1 MGKDVMRQ
9 FRIIGR
15 KLPSDK
21 DLNPPLFRMTVYAPD
36 HVVAKSR
43 FWYFMRKLNKV
54 KKTAGQVVSVQ
65 EIYEKN
71 PMKKVKNYG
80 VWLRYDSRTGT
91 HNMYREY
98 RELSVA
104 EAVSHAYRD
113 MGARHSARASC
124 IQIIRV
130 KPIAAGK
137 CRRPHVKQ
145 FHNSKIKFPLPQ
157 SFDRKLKRF
166 TTKRPKARLI

>member
-1 MGKDVMRQ
+1 
-9 FRIIGR
+9 
-15 KLPSDK
+15 
-21 DLNPPLFRMTVYAPD
+21 
-36 HVVAKSR
+36 
-43 FWYFMRKLNKV
+43 MRKLKKV
-54 KKTAGQVVSVQ
+54 KKTAGQIVQVQ
-65 EIYEKN
+65 EINEKN
-71 PMKKVKNYG
+71 PNGKVKNYG

-104 EAVSHAYRD
+104 AAVTHAYRD

-130 KPIAAGK
+130 LPIAASK

-145 FHNSKIKFPLPQ
+145 FHDSKIKFPLPQ

-166 TTKRPKARLI
+166 TTRKPKARLI